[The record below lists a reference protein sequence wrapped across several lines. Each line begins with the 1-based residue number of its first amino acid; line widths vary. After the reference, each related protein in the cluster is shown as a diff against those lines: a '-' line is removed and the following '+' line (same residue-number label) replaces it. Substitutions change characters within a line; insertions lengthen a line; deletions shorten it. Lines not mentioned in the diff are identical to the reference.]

1 MEAPLIDSSM
11 SASNFQRITDAA
23 GVCQQRYHY
32 AGCRQ

>member
-23 GVCQQRYHY
+23 GVCQQR
-32 AGCRQ
+32 